1 MELTLNVKAPFL
13 LFSVEMVNSAIS
25 KKNVIKYITNFRREL
40 DRNQNGGGKMGSYQ
54 PLSR

>member
-25 KKNVIKYITNFRREL
+25 KKNVMKYITNFRREL
-40 DRNQNGGGKMGSYQ
+40 DRNQNGLVSTFK
-54 PLSR
+54 